1 MRVAMHQ
8 PHYLPWLGLIDKLDR
23 ADLFVYMDHVQY
35 ERKGWQNRNYVKS
48 ADGPVML
55 TVPVNAGS
63 RDDRIVDK
71 VVNDTRSW
79 RIKHRRSLE
88 QNYRSAPYWED
99 FASELLGIY
108 ETSWKQLSE
117 LAIATTRF
125 VAEAF
130 GIDTPFVRSTEL
142 DGLAGA
148 KTELLVAACRAVGA
162 TTMLSGQGA
171 RDYIEDDRFT
181 AAGITVEWQDFR
193 HPEYGQLHPRAGFAP
208 RMAAIDLLLNE
219 GPSGIEL
226 LRAARS
232 SPGRR

>member
-1 MRVAMHQ
+1 MHQ

-48 ADGPVML
+48 ASGPMML

-63 RDDRIVDK
+63 REDRIVDK
-71 VVNDTRSW
+71 VVDDTRPW
-79 RIKHRRSLE
+79 RIKHSRSLE
-88 QNYRSAPYWED
+88 QNYRSAPFWED
-99 FASELLGIY
+99 YGPGLLGIY

-125 VAEAF
+125 VAGAF

-142 DGLAGA
+142 DGLVGA
-148 KTELLVAACRAVGA
+148 KTELLVTACQAVGA

-171 RDYIEDDRFT
+171 RDYIEVDRFT
-181 AAGITVEWQDFR
+181 AAGLTVEWQDFR
-193 HPEYGQLHPRAGFAP
+193 HPEYRQLFPQAGFAP

-232 SPGRR
+232 SQGHE